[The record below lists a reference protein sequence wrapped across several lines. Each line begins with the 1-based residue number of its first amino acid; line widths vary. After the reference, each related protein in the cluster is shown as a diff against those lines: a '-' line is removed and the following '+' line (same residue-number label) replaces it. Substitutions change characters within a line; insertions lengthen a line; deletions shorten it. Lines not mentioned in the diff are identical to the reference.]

1 MSRITKIS
9 AIHTAQSMTP
19 PTKNPILAPTDDLID
34 VLVPELIDVLIPELI
49 DVLVP
54 ELIDVLVWD
63 RMQSSLQAN
72 VITASLP
79 LTGIV
84 NEDTDACWVSLL
96 VSVDAVSSP
105 LSVEKVT

>member
-1 MSRITKIS
+1 MSKMAIIS
-9 AIHTAQSMTP
+9 AIHTAENKAP
-19 PTKNPILAPTDDLID
+19 PPKDPIIATTGD
-34 VLVPELIDVLIPELI
+34 V
-49 DVLVP
+49 
-54 ELIDVLVWD
+54 WK
-63 RMQSSLQAN
+63 QSSLQAD

-96 VSVDAVSSP
+96 ASVDAVSSP